1 MIQIGNQEYYYDTFK
16 AVYGAD
22 GKIEKYVF
30 EISDDLNKN
39 SRQPADD
46 RIGKEAQIG
55 VSIDYQGVPYYQQQ
69 LNEWVRTYAQAFNKI
84 LTGQDAVDGYGNA
97 ADILFVANEATDVTQ
112 RKFITSR
119 NQTPGAT
126 VSSTDDTYYYLTA
139 TNFAINKEMLD
150 DPQLLATHTGA
161 GTGPEGYDLVKDLI
175 DLQTNKDKMSFRG
188 CSARDFLQCVLSD
201 VSLNAS
207 SANTFS
213 ASYQNIA
220 KTIDTQRLS
229 VSGVDTEEESL
240 NLVQYQRAYNL
251 ASQMI
256 QVLTEVYDRL
266 ILQTGV

>member
-1 MIQIGNQEYYYDTFK
+1 MLFR
-16 AVYGAD
+16 
-22 GKIEKYVF
+22 
-30 EISDDLNKN
+30 S
-39 SRQPADD
+39 
-46 RIGKEAQIG
+46 
-55 VSIDYQGVPYYQQQ
+55 
-69 LNEWVRTYAQAFNKI
+69 
-84 LTGQDAVDGYGNA
+84 GYGNA
-97 ADILFVANEATDVTQ
+97 PDVLFVANEATDVTQ
-112 RKFITSR
+112 RKFVASR
-119 NQTPGAT
+119 NQTAGAT

-139 TNFAINKEMLD
+139 TNFAISKEMLD
-150 DPQLLATHTGA
+150 DSQLLATHTGK

-188 CSARDFLQCVLSD
+188 CSAKDFLQCVLSD